1 MKNKIIIISAITL
14 IFITSILVTYKK
26 NEARKHEIRE
36 TEKKQEIKKIEYV
49 VCGSQKDLNNLK
61 FDIREVI
68 IVIALYN
75 EAIDRGVQKG
85 EKISGYGEVQEE
97 FDDYMSGRKTWDEC
111 RVINMLYDFEKA
123 EHCYNEKRGISYSYS
138 YYYTLINN
146 ELGKEGKSI
155 NYRDY
160 SYDEVEAASEIAA
173 KKWCDYME
181 GK

>member
-85 EKISGYGEVQEE
+85 EKISGYGE
-97 FDDYMSGRKTWDEC
+97 
-111 RVINMLYDFEKA
+111 
-123 EHCYNEKRGISYSYS
+123 
-138 YYYTLINN
+138 
-146 ELGKEGKSI
+146 SI